1 MAREQVQQGQSLY
14 IATLYQFGQ
23 PMSETMIEKWIAYKP
38 QSVSKY
44 NIPIMLNQNTQ
55 WSSQQKIAFC

>member
-1 MAREQVQQGQSLY
+1 
-14 IATLYQFGQ
+14 
-23 PMSETMIEKWIAYKP
+23 MSETMIEKWIAYKP

-55 WSSQQKIAFC
+55 WSSQQKLTFCQKLPELLQEPSAMKAWQ